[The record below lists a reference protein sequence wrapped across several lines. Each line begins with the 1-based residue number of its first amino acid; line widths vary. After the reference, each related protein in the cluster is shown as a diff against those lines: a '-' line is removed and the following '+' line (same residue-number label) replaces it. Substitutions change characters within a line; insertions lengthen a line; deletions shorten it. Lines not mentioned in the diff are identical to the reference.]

1 MKHHPLAQI
10 IPSHSPEDF
19 DRLVESM
26 KKSGFDPH
34 RPVVIHEGMIL
45 DGRHRYDAAKKAG
58 VEVVAEDWQPAFEG
72 DTPALFVLRSTYHRT
87 LTTAQRAALA
97 VEILPHIEQE
107 SMRRMKAGKATPEEK
122 VPQGRR
128 PQSRE
133 VAAKEAGTNEKYVE
147 VASKVKKESPETFDK
162 MKRGEVTVTEAKKAI
177 ERKPPQRKPE
187 PANNLPPEVQAALEG
202 ADEFKEIVNKIR
214 AIKKRALALSQ
225 EPHGTELAER
235 WKRVEGA
242 LDTAA
247 ETVKFAAPHSLCPF
261 HPNCET
267 GTCKACRG
275 RKWISVL
282 TADAM
287 PKK

>member
-1 MKHHPLAQI
+1 MKHHPLSAI
-10 IPSHSPEDF
+10 VPPHSPEDF

-34 RPVVIHEGMIL
+34 RPVVTLDGMIL
-45 DGRHRYDAAKKAG
+45 DGRHRFDAAKKAK
-58 VEVVAEDWQPAFEG
+58 VEPVTEEWVPAFDG

-87 LTTAQRAALA
+87 LTPAQRAALA

-107 SMRRMKAGKATPEEK
+107 AMRRMKAGKSNP
-122 VPQGRR
+122 
-128 PQSRE
+128 PQSVVEGRTERE
-133 VAAKEAGTNEKYVE
+133 STAKAAKEAGTNREYVR
-147 VASKVKKESPETFDK
+147 VAAQVKEQSPETFDK
-162 MKRGEVTVTEAKKAI
+162 MKKGEMSVPEAKKAI
-177 ERKPPQRKPE
+177 ERKPPTKK
-187 PANNLPPEVQAALEG
+187 PANDLPPEVQTALDG
-202 ADEFKEIVNKIR
+202 ANEFRLIVNEIR

-225 EPHGTELAER
+225 EPHGAELAER
-235 WKRVEGA
+235 WKRVETA

-275 RKWISVL
+275 RKWISL
-282 TADAM
+282 MTADAM